1 MFFSNWEEHPKH
13 CQRHSKLDLRV
24 WCFCQR
30 NGQTTTTSF
39 KLATPRC
46 DSTDLV
52 VCCQTVRMLLLSCR
66 PSLRNCQCF
75 PRGQLLHQQQHRKLL
90 SGKGIFISQ
99 SHMNKVCYAGVAQ
112 VLARQCNDR
121 TQVR

>member
-1 MFFSNWEEHPKH
+1 MFFSNREEHPKH
-13 CQRHSKLDLRV
+13 WQRHIKLDLRV

-30 NGQTTTTSF
+30 NGQKTTTNF

-52 VCCQTVRMLLLSCR
+52 VCCQTVRMLLSSCR
-66 PSLRNCQCF
+66 PSLRNFQCF
-75 PRGQLLHQQQHRKLL
+75 PQGQLLYQQQHQKLL

-99 SHMNKVCYAGVAQ
+99 SHINQVCYAGVAQ
-112 VLARQCNDR
+112 VLARQGNDR